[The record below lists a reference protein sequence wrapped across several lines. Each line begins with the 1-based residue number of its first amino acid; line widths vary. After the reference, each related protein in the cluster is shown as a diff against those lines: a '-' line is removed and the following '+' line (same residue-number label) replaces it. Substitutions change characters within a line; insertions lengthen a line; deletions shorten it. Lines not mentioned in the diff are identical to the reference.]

1 MENRRSFLKKTV
13 MAGAAISLSPNL
25 SAGLFDHEEPL
36 FSLAQ
41 WSLHKALQSGEMAA
55 KDFPFFT
62 KKEFGI
68 NTVEYVNQFY
78 ANQKSNTAFW
88 SEILNKTNGEGIKN
102 LLIMVDAEGELGNAN
117 KRERKK
123 AVENHHG
130 WVDIAAK
137 MGCHSIRVN
146 AFGAEDK
153 AQLKSALVDG
163 LGSLCEYSQQAKINV
178 LIENH
183 GLYSSDADFIVEVI
197 KEVNNP
203 FMGTLPDFG
212 NWCTSQMWGSTD
224 GDGCQTA
231 YNHVEG
237 VKKFLPYAKGVSA
250 KTYNFDTK
258 GNQPNLDYKAML
270 KVVKD
275 AGYQG
280 HIGIE
285 YEGSNLSEVEGIKAS
300 KKLIE
305 SIWSEL

>member
-1 MENRRSFLKKTV
+1 
-13 MAGAAISLSPNL
+13 MASAAISFLPKVPKNSGP
-25 SAGLFDHEEPL
+25 DEPL

-41 WSLHKALQSGEMAA
+41 WSLHKALQSGKMAA
-55 KDFPFFT
+55 TDFPMVT

-68 NTVEYVNQFY
+68 HACEYVNQFY
-78 ANQKSNTAFW
+78 ADQKTNAAFW
-88 SEILNKTNGEGIKN
+88 SEMLNQTQNEGIKN

-117 KRERKK
+117 VAERKK
-123 AVENHHG
+123 AVQNHHI

-137 MGCHSIRVN
+137 LGCHSIRVN
-146 AFGAEDK
+146 AFGVQEK
-153 AQLKSALVDG
+153 AQLKAALVDG

-183 GLYSSDADFIVEVI
+183 GLLSSQADFIVEVI

-203 FMGTLPDFG
+203 YMGTLPDFG
-212 NWCTSQMWGSTD
+212 NWCTSELWGSTM
-224 GDGCQTA
+224 GDGCQSV

-250 KTYNFDTK
+250 KTYDFDAN
-258 GNQPNLDYKAML
+258 GNQPKLDYKSML
-270 KVVKD
+270 KEVKD
-275 AGYQG
+275 AGYIG

-285 YEGSNLSEVEGIKAS
+285 YEGENLGETEGIKAS

-305 SIWSEL
+305 RIWSEL